1 MTHSR
6 SDTPLCVLT
15 IILRGV
21 GGISL
26 LALPFVVAPYSWM
39 NAIHIALGMGELPA
53 EPVVGYLARSTSAF
67 YALLGGLFLLLSSNP
82 SRFRPVLMYLGAG
95 VILFGVVLFSVDW
108 IEGLP
113 MFWRVIEG
121 PFCVGLGTAIFLL
134 SRRLED
140 DGNWN
145 S

>member
-6 SDTPLCVLT
+6 GDTPSRVLT
-15 IILRGV
+15 IMLRGI
-21 GGISL
+21 GGVSL

-39 NAIHIALGMGELPA
+39 NAIHMGLGMGELPS
-53 EPVVGYLARSTSAF
+53 EPVVGYLTRSTSAF
-67 YALLGGLFLLLSSNP
+67 YALLGGLFLLLSRNP
-82 SRFRPVLMYLGAG
+82 RRFRPVLMYLGVA
-95 VILFGVVLFSVDW
+95 VILFGVVLFCVDW

-113 MFWRVIEG
+113 MVWRVIEG
-121 PFCVGLGTAIFLL
+121 PFCVALGTAIFLL

-140 DGNWN
+140 DGNWH